1 MTGKIT
7 QINGSNVIH
16 LNGFKTDDGIIIDD
30 SENLGDLEK
39 VDVVIAE
46 DMLKFLITDR
56 GLLDYLEDDEDV
68 DVSIWV

>member
-30 SENLGDLEK
+30 SEKIGDLEK

-46 DMLKFLITDR
+46 DMLKFLITDN
-56 GLLDYLEDDEDV
+56 GLLDFLEDDEDV
-68 DVSIWV
+68 EVNIW

>member
-1 MTGKIT
+1 MTEKIT

-39 VDVVIAE
+39 VDIVIAE
-46 DMLKFLITDR
+46 DMLKFLITDG
-56 GLLDYLEDDEDV
+56 GLLDFLEDDKD
-68 DVSIWV
+68 I

>member
-30 SENLGDLEK
+30 SEKLGDLEK
-39 VDVVIAE
+39 VDVVVAE

-56 GLLDYLEDDEDV
+56 GLLDYLEDDKDV
-68 DVSIWV
+68 EVNIW

>member
-1 MTGKIT
+1 MGEII
-7 QINGSNVIH
+7 QIDGSNVIH

-46 DMLKFLITDR
+46 DMLKFLITDN
-56 GLLDYLEDDEDV
+56 GLLDFLEDDKDIEV
-68 DVSIWV
+68 NIW

>member
-16 LNGFKTDDGIIIDD
+16 LNGFKTDDGIIIDN

-46 DMLKFLITDR
+46 DMLKFLITNR
-56 GLLDYLEDDEDV
+56 GLLDYLEDDKDV
-68 DVSIWV
+68 EVNIW

>member
-39 VDVVIAE
+39 IDVVIAE

-56 GLLDYLEDDEDV
+56 GLLDYLEDDTDV
-68 DVSIWV
+68 EVNIW

>member
-1 MTGKIT
+1 MGKII
-7 QINGSNVIH
+7 QIDGSNVIH

-56 GLLDYLEDDEDV
+56 GLLDYLEDDKDV
-68 DVSIWV
+68 EVNIW

>member
-30 SENLGDLEK
+30 SENLRDLEK
-39 VDVVIAE
+39 IDVVIAE

-56 GLLDYLEDDEDV
+56 GLLDYLEDDKDV
-68 DVSIWV
+68 EVNIW

>member
-7 QINGSNVIH
+7 QINGNNVIH

-30 SENLGDLEK
+30 SEKIGDLEK

-46 DMLKFLITDR
+46 DMLKFLITDN
-56 GLLDYLEDDEDV
+56 GLLDFLEDDKDV
-68 DVSIWV
+68 EVNVW

>member
-30 SENLGDLEK
+30 SENLGNLEK

-56 GLLDYLEDDEDV
+56 GLLNFLENDKDV
-68 DVSIWV
+68 DVNVW

>member
-30 SENLGDLEK
+30 SENLADLEK
-39 VDVVIAE
+39 VDVVISE
-46 DMLKFLITDR
+46 DMLKFLITDN
-56 GLLDYLEDDEDV
+56 GLLDFLEDDKDV
-68 DVSIWV
+68 EVNIW

>member
-39 VDVVIAE
+39 PV
-46 DMLKFLITDR
+46 
-56 GLLDYLEDDEDV
+56 
-68 DVSIWV
+68 